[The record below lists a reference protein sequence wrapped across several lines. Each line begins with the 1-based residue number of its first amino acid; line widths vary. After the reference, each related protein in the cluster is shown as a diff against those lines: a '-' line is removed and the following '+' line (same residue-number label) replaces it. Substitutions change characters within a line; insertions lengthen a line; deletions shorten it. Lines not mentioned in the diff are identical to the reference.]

1 MMAGERPKGWK
12 LLRAALATRKSAT
25 MLAFGFSS
33 GLPFAL
39 LIGTLTAWLG
49 EVGVKLATI
58 GIFSWI
64 GLAYSFQFLWSPV
77 VDRVHLPGL
86 ERFGRRTSW
95 IGLCQLII
103 AACLALL
110 ALTNPATAIGNFVLV
125 AFVAA
130 LASSSHDIA
139 INGWRIDQA
148 DENATIE
155 VLSAIYQ
162 FGYRSASIVGG
173 AIALVM
179 AARMSWP
186 HVYLVIAA
194 IFHVLLLITITAPDS
209 PRPEREALYGA
220 LSEPGALKPTVRA
233 VLLAIVGVSWLWA
246 IVRLVTFAVSMLA
259 PTPGAAPPSVADFTK
274 TWGVLII
281 VATVFVPLAVSAV
294 ATGLARSPDK
304 VLAAPDPRVGHGR
317 TVMNHLYSAL
327 VDPLVELTGRMGWGV
342 LAPIGFI
349 LTYAIC
355 YNIWASFAYPFYLD
369 YMHYTKDEVAFAS
382 KIFGIIMT
390 MIGISLGGYLFA
402 RIGRFPTILMGA
414 ILPPLGNFLYAD
426 LAVGAPV
433 IDRVAAFLHI
443 PAMANAFGGALGW
456 LASAVPWLAHIGV
469 SRYVYAPRI
478 ARLLLAISYEN
489 ITVGLALTA
498 FVAYVSSIVSK
509 KYGAIQYALLGS
521 LLSLVGTLGRG
532 AVGEAFDMYGYA
544 PVFRWTAATA
554 LVSTIFVLLE
564 WARVTAQERRAL
576 AAAEQVPPDTGPKV
590 SQALGE
596 TGQPA
601 R

>member
-1 MMAGERPKGWK
+1 MLATAANARPKGWR
-12 LLRAALATRKSAT
+12 LLKAALATRKSAT

-33 GLPFAL
+33 GLPFSL
-39 LIGTLTAWLG
+39 LVGTLTAWLG

-77 VDRVHLPGL
+77 VDRVRLPIL
-86 ERFGRRTSW
+86 ERLGHRKSW
-95 IGLCQLII
+95 IALGQVII
-103 AACLALL
+103 AACMALL
-110 ALTNPATAIGNFVLV
+110 AMTNPAAAIGNFVLI

-130 LASSSHDIA
+130 IASSSHDIA

-148 DENATIE
+148 DENAPIE
-155 VLSAIYQ
+155 LLSAVYQ
-162 FGYRSASIVGG
+162 FGYRTASIVGG

-179 AARMSWP
+179 AARMTWP
-186 HVYLVIAA
+186 QVYLVMGGIFIA
-194 IFHVLLLITITAPDS
+194 LLAVTLTAPDT
-209 PRPEREALYGA
+209 PRPERQSLYGA
-220 LSEPGALKPTVRA
+220 LAKPGALKPAVRA
-233 VLLAIVGVSWLWA
+233 LLLAIVGVSWLFA
-246 IVRLVTFAVSMLA
+246 IVRLITFAASMLA
-259 PTPGAAPPSVADFTK
+259 PAAPGAKAPSVGDFTK
-274 TWGVLII
+274 TWGVAII
-281 VATVFVPLAVSAV
+281 GATVFVPLAVAGV
-294 ATGLARSPDK
+294 ANFMAKHHEK
-304 VLAAPDPRVGHGR
+304 VLKATDTTRGAGR

-327 VDPLVELTGRMGWGV
+327 VDPLVELSGRMGWGV

-369 YMHYTKDEVAFAS
+369 YLHYTKDEVAFAS

-390 MIGISLGGYLFA
+390 MVGISLGGYLFA
-402 RIGRFPTILMGA
+402 KIGRFPTILLGA

-426 LAVGAPV
+426 LADGSPN
-433 IDRVAAFLHI
+433 IDAFSHLLRLDSL
-443 PAMANAFGGALGW
+443 AQAFG
-456 LASAVPWLAHIGV
+456 SDE
-469 SRYVYAPRI
+469 RMM
-478 ARLLLAISYEN
+478 RLLLAICYEN
-489 ITVGLALTA
+489 ITTGLALTA

-521 LLSLVGTLGRG
+521 LLSLVGTLGRAPVG
-532 AVGEAFDMYGYA
+532 AAFDVYGYA

-554 LVSTIFVLLE
+554 LVSTVFVLLE
-564 WARVTAQERRAL
+564 WVRVSVQEKRARAVEDDALVREKAQEAI
-576 AAAEQVPPDTGPKV
+576 A
-590 SQALGE
+590 E

>member
-1 MMAGERPKGWK
+1 MAGERPKGWK

-64 GLAYSFQFLWSPV
+64 GLAYSFKFLWSPV
-77 VDRVHLPGL
+77 VDRLHLPGL
-86 ERFGRRTSW
+86 GRLGRRKSW
-95 IGLCQLII
+95 IALGQLVVGV
-103 AACLALL
+103 CLALL
-110 ALTNPATAIGNFVLV
+110 ALTNPASAIGNFVLI

-130 LASSSHDIA
+130 IAAASHDIA
-139 INGWRIDQA
+139 IDAWRIDQA
-148 DENATIE
+148 DDAAPIE
-155 VLSAIYQ
+155 LLSAVYQ
-162 FGYRSASIVGG
+162 FGYRTASIVGG
-173 AIALVM
+173 AIALVL

-186 HVYLVIAA
+186 HVYLIMAA
-194 IFHVLLLITITAPDS
+194 IFVALLLITLTAPDS
-209 PRPEREALYGA
+209 PRPERQNLYGA
-220 LSEPGALKPTVRA
+220 LAEPGALKPSVRA
-233 VLLAIVGVSWLWA
+233 VLLGIVGLSWLWA
-246 IVRLVTFAVSMLA
+246 IVRLVTFAASMLEPA
-259 PTPGAAPPSVADFTK
+259 TPGATPPSVADFTK

-281 VATVFVPLAVSAV
+281 IATVFVPLGIAAL
-294 ATGLARSPDK
+294 ANRLARSPER
-304 VLAAPDPRVGHGR
+304 VLSAPDPRHSAGR

-327 VDPLVELTGRMGWGV
+327 VDPLAELSSRMGWGV
-342 LAPIGFI
+342 LAAIGFI

-390 MIGISLGGYLFA
+390 MLGISLGGYLFA
-402 RIGRFPTILMGA
+402 KIGRFPTILLGA

-426 LAVGAPV
+426 LADGAPM
-433 IDRVAAFLHI
+433 IDAFAHLLRLD
-443 PAMANAFGGALGW
+443 ALAQAFGSNERLM
-456 LASAVPWLAHIGV
+456 
-469 SRYVYAPRI
+469 
-478 ARLLLAISYEN
+478 RLLIAICYEN
-489 ITVGLALTA
+489 ITTGLALTA

-521 LLSLVGTLGRG
+521 LLSLVGTLGR
-532 AVGEAFDMYGYA
+532 APVGEAFDVYGYA

-554 LVSTIFVLLE
+554 IVSTIFVLLE
-564 WARVTAQERRAL
+564 WWRVTAQERSAKGVATPDAPARVAQ
-576 AAAEQVPPDTGPKV
+576 AVAE
-590 SQALGE
+590 S
-596 TGQPA
+596 GQPA

>member
-1 MMAGERPKGWK
+1 MAGQRPKGWK

-64 GLAYSFQFLWSPV
+64 GLAYSFKFLWSPV
-77 VDRVHLPGL
+77 VDRLQLPG
-86 ERFGRRTSW
+86 FGRLGRRKSW
-95 IGLCQLII
+95 IAFGQCVVGI
-103 AACLALL
+103 CLALL
-110 ALTNPATAIGNFVLV
+110 ALTDPAAAIGNFVLI
-125 AFVAA
+125 AFIAA
-130 LASSSHDIA
+130 IAAASHDIA
-139 INGWRIDQA
+139 IDAWRIDQA
-148 DENATIE
+148 DEAAPIE
-155 VLSAIYQ
+155 LLSAVYQ
-162 FGYRSASIVGG
+162 FGYRTASIVGG
-173 AIALVM
+173 AIALVL

-186 HVYLVIAA
+186 HVFLIMAA
-194 IFHVLLLITITAPDS
+194 LFIGLLIVTLTAPDT
-209 PRPEREALYGA
+209 PRPARGTLYAA
-220 LSEPGALKPTVRA
+220 LSEPGALKPRVRA
-233 VLLAIVGVSWLWA
+233 ALLAVVGASWLWA
-246 IVRLVTFAVSMLA
+246 IVRLITFAASMLA
-259 PTPGAAPPSVADFTK
+259 PAKPGTTPPSVADFTK

-281 VATVFVPLAVSAV
+281 LATVFVPLAVAAV
-294 ATGLARSPDK
+294 ANLLAKRPER
-304 VLAAPDPRVGHGR
+304 VLAAPDTTVGAGR

-327 VDPLVELTGRMGWGV
+327 VDPLAELSQRMGWGV
-342 LAPIGFI
+342 LAAIGFI

-390 MIGISLGGYLFA
+390 MLGISLGGYLFA
-402 RIGRFPTILMGA
+402 KIGRFPTILLGA

-426 LAVGAPV
+426 LADGAPM
-433 IDRVAAFLHI
+433 IDGFAHLLHLD
-443 PAMANAFGGALGW
+443 ALARAFG
-456 LASAVPWLAHIGV
+456 SDE
-469 SRYVYAPRI
+469 RMM
-478 ARLLLAISYEN
+478 RLLLAISYEN

-532 AVGEAFDMYGYA
+532 AVGEAFDTYGYA

-554 LVSTIFVLLE
+554 IVSTIFVLLE
-564 WARVTAQERRAL
+564 WWRVTAQERSANANPSPDAPAKVTEAL
-576 AAAEQVPPDTGPKV
+576 AE
-590 SQALGE
+590 S
-596 TGQPA
+596 GQPA

>member
-1 MMAGERPKGWK
+1 MAGERPKGWK

-64 GLAYSFQFLWSPV
+64 GLAYSFKFLWSPV
-77 VDRVHLPGL
+77 VDRLNLPLLGRL
-86 ERFGRRTSW
+86 GRRKSW
-95 IGLCQLII
+95 IALGQSVVCV
-103 AACLALL
+103 CLALL
-110 ALTNPATAIGNFVLV
+110 ALTNPAAAIGNFVLI

-130 LASSSHDIA
+130 IAAASHDIA
-139 INGWRIDQA
+139 IDAWRIDQA
-148 DENATIE
+148 DDAAPIE
-155 VLSAIYQ
+155 LLSAVYQ
-162 FGYRSASIVGG
+162 FGYRTASIVGG
-173 AIALVM
+173 AIALVL

-186 HVYLVIAA
+186 HVYLIMAA
-194 IFHVLLLITITAPDS
+194 IFVALLLITLTAPDS
-209 PRPEREALYGA
+209 PRPERQNLYGA
-220 LSEPGALKPTVRA
+220 LAEPGALNPSVRA
-233 VLLAIVGVSWLWA
+233 TLLAIVGLSWLWA
-246 IVRLVTFAVSMLA
+246 IVRLITFAVSMLEPVA
-259 PTPGAAPPSVADFTK
+259 PGATPPSVADFTK
-274 TWGVLII
+274 TWGIIII
-281 VATVFVPLAVSAV
+281 VATVFVPLGV
-294 ATGLARSPDK
+294 AALANRLARSPDR
-304 VLAAPDPRVGHGR
+304 VLSAPDPAHGPGR

-327 VDPLVELTGRMGWGV
+327 VDPLAELSSRMGWGV
-342 LAPIGFI
+342 LAAIGFI

-390 MIGISLGGYLFA
+390 MLGISLGGYLFA
-402 RIGRFPTILMGA
+402 KIGRFPTILLGA

-426 LAVGAPV
+426 LADGAPM
-433 IDRVAAFLHI
+433 IDAFAHLLRLD
-443 PAMANAFGGALGW
+443 ALAQAFGSNERLM
-456 LASAVPWLAHIGV
+456 
-469 SRYVYAPRI
+469 
-478 ARLLLAISYEN
+478 RLLIAICYEN
-489 ITVGLALTA
+489 ITTGLALTA

-521 LLSLVGTLGRG
+521 LLSLVGTLGR
-532 AVGEAFDMYGYA
+532 APVGEAFDVYGYA

-554 LVSTIFVLLE
+554 IVSTIFVLLE
-564 WARVTAQERRAL
+564 WWRVTAQERRAKAV
-576 AAAEQVPPDTGPKV
+576 AAPDAPARVAEAIAE
-590 SQALGE
+590 S
-596 TGQPA
+596 GQPA

>member
-1 MMAGERPKGWK
+1 MAGQRPKGWK

-64 GLAYSFQFLWSPV
+64 GLAYSFKFLWSPV
-77 VDRVHLPGL
+77 VDRLQIPGL
-86 ERFGRRTSW
+86 ERIGRRKSW
-95 IGLCQLII
+95 IALCQLII
-103 AACLALL
+103 GACLALL
-110 ALTNPATAIGNFVLV
+110 ALTDPATSIGNFVLI
-125 AFVAA
+125 AFAAA
-130 LASSSHDIA
+130 LASASHDIA
-139 INGWRIDQA
+139 IDAWRIDQA
-148 DENATIE
+148 DEDAPIE
-155 VLSAIYQ
+155 VLSALTQ
-162 FGYRSASIVGG
+162 FGYRTASIVGG
-173 AIALVM
+173 AIALVL

-186 HVYLVIAA
+186 DVYLVMAA
-194 IFHVLLLITITAPDS
+194 IFLVLLGITLTAPDS
-209 PRPEREALYGA
+209 PRPERQKLYGA
-220 LSEPGALKPTVRA
+220 LAEPGALKPGVRA
-233 VLLAIVGVSWLWA
+233 LLLAIVGASWLWA

-259 PTPGAAPPSVADFTK
+259 PAAPGAAPPSVGDFTK

-281 VATVFVPLAVSAV
+281 IATVFVPLAVAAIANRLAKSAD
-294 ATGLARSPDK
+294 R
-304 VLAAPDPRVGHGR
+304 VLAATDPAHGPGR

-327 VDPLVELTGRMGWGV
+327 VDPLAELSARMGWGV
-342 LAPIGFI
+342 LAAIGFI

-355 YNIWASFAYPFYLD
+355 YNIWASFAYPFYLE

-390 MIGISLGGYLFA
+390 MLGISLGGYLFA
-402 RIGRFPTILMGA
+402 KIGRFPTILMGA

-426 LAVGAPV
+426 LADGAPM
-433 IDRVAAFLHI
+433 IDGFAHLLRLDALAR
-443 PAMANAFGGALGW
+443 AFG
-456 LASAVPWLAHIGV
+456 SDE
-469 SRYVYAPRI
+469 RMM
-478 ARLLLAISYEN
+478 RLLIAISYEN

-532 AVGEAFDMYGYA
+532 AVGEAFDVYGYA

-554 LVSTIFVLLE
+554 LVSTVFVLLE
-564 WARVTAQERRAL
+564 WWRVTAQERRA
-576 AAAEQVPPDTGPKV
+576 ADTGRDTDARV
-590 SQALGE
+590 AEALAE
-596 TGQPA
+596 SGQPA

>member
-1 MMAGERPKGWK
+1 MASSAQQANPAAAARPKGLK
-12 LLRAALATRKSAT
+12 LLARALQSRKAAI

-33 GLPFAL
+33 GLPFSL
-39 LIGTLTAWLG
+39 LVGTLTAWLG

-58 GIFSWI
+58 GVFSWI
-64 GLAYSFQFLWSPV
+64 GLSYSFQFLWSPV
-77 VDRVHLPGL
+77 IDRVPLPGL
-86 ERFGRRTSW
+86 ERLGRRKGW
-95 IGLCQLII
+95 IALCQAII
-103 AACLALL
+103 ALCMALL
-110 ALTNPATAIGNFVLV
+110 ALTNPATAIGSFVLI
-125 AFVAA
+125 AFAA
-130 LASSSHDIA
+130 AIASSSHDIA

-148 DENATIE
+148 DDDCPIE
-155 VLSAIYQ
+155 LLSALYQ
-162 FGYRSASIVGG
+162 FGYRTASIVGG

-186 HVYLVIAA
+186 HVYLVMAT
-194 IFHVLLLITITAPDS
+194 IFVALLFVTFAAPDS
-209 PRPEREALYGA
+209 PRPERKSLYGA
-220 LSEPGALKPTVRA
+220 LAEPGALKPGVRA
-233 VLLAIVGVSWLWA
+233 ALLAVVGASWLWA
-246 IVRLVTFAVSMLA
+246 IVRLISFAVSMLA
-259 PTPGAAPPSVADFTK
+259 PAPGAALPSVADFTK
-274 TWGVLII
+274 TWGVAII
-281 VATVFVPLAVSAV
+281 VATVFVPLIVSAV
-294 ATGLARSPDK
+294 ATRLAKSPDK
-304 VLAAPDPRVGHGR
+304 VLTAPDTRQGAGR

-402 RIGRFPTILMGA
+402 RIGRFPTILLGA

-426 LAVGAPV
+426 LAVGAPM
-433 IDRVAAFLHI
+433 IDAFSHVLHLD
-443 PAMANAFGGALGW
+443 ALAVSFG
-456 LASAVPWLAHIGV
+456 SDE
-469 SRYVYAPRI
+469 RI
-478 ARLLLAISYEN
+478 MRLLLAICYEN
-489 ITVGLALTA
+489 VTTGLALTA

-532 AVGEAFDMYGYA
+532 AVGEAFDTYGYA

-554 LVSTIFVLLE
+554 VASTLFVLLE
-564 WARVTAQERRAL
+564 WLRVARDDRNLEAP
-576 AAAEQVPPDTGPKV
+576 AA
-590 SQALGE
+590 S
-596 TGQPA
+596 
-601 R
+601 